1 MVFTFF
7 DKSTTNTGTEINYD
21 LDSENQ
27 QLAEELLEK
36 LKKHKIYSFADL
48 ADMQLISKYSRE
60 IRFFLMCY

>member
-36 LKKHKIYSFADL
+36 LKKHKIY
-48 ADMQLISKYSRE
+48 
-60 IRFFLMCY
+60 